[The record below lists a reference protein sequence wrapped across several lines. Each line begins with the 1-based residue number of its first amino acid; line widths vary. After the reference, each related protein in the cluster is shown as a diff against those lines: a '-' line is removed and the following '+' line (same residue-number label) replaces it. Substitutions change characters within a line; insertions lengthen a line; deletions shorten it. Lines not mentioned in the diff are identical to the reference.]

1 MPGRPVPARRK
12 FVQIVSKPMSE
23 MICLKETTGGPA
35 ARLADYPAQFEVS
48 KPDNR
53 LPYKFTPR
61 QEQILQLLAR
71 GFYYKEIGAEL
82 GISPFTVRAHLH
94 TVYRKLE
101 VKSRARAVVKFNE
114 YICQP

>member
-1 MPGRPVPARRK
+1 
-12 FVQIVSKPMSE
+12 MSE
-23 MICLKETTGGPA
+23 MICLKEGVGRVAPAMRFTGLRAQPE
-35 ARLADYPAQFEVS
+35 LAGRVPH
-48 KPDNR
+48 N
-53 LPYKFTPR
+53 LTPR
-61 QEQILQLLAR
+61 QEQILQLLAK

-114 YICQP
+114 YLRQS

>member
-1 MPGRPVPARRK
+1 
-12 FVQIVSKPMSE
+12 MSE
-23 MICLKETTGGPA
+23 MICLKEGVGRVAAATGFTDRRVHETESA
-35 ARLADYPAQFEVS
+35 AVRAPHNL
-48 KPDNR
+48 
-53 LPYKFTPR
+53 TPR
-61 QEQILQLLAR
+61 QEQILQLLAK

-114 YICQP
+114 YLRQS

>member
-12 FVQIVSKPMSE
+12 FVQNVSKPMSE
-23 MICLKETTGGPA
+23 MICLKEVAGASA
-35 ARLADYPAQFEVS
+35 ARLADYPACCEAS
-48 KPDNR
+48 KPDGR
-53 LPYKFTPR
+53 LPHKFTPR
-61 QEQILQLLAR
+61 QEQILHLLAR

-114 YICQP
+114 YIRQP

>member
-1 MPGRPVPARRK
+1 
-12 FVQIVSKPMSE
+12 MSE
-23 MICLKETTGGPA
+23 MIVLKEA
-35 ARLADYPAQFEVS
+35 AGRAGHELEYPHARFGAGVRTARSPQ
-48 KPDNR
+48 K
-53 LPYKFTPR
+53 LTPR
-61 QEQILQLLAR
+61 QEQILHLLAK

-114 YICQP
+114 YNTRLA

>member
-1 MPGRPVPARRK
+1 MQPARPSSARNIYK
-12 FVQIVSKPMSE
+12 IMSE
-23 MICLKETTGGPA
+23 MICLKEGVGRVTAVTRFTGRRA
-35 ARLADYPAQFEVS
+35 HETESAVRTSHNL
-48 KPDNR
+48 
-53 LPYKFTPR
+53 TPR
-61 QEQILQLLAR
+61 QEQILQLLAK

-114 YICQP
+114 YLRQS